1 MLTLYYLSLLS
12 CDASVTI
19 DLTSHLTIR
28 AILRESAQLGN
39 RPTAKKKVAIFLK
52 FCFIFYEQTLKTDAL
67 NYNPLLSTN
76 LFSAP
81 SKDKSEIIRCHSL

>member
-19 DLTSHLTIR
+19 DLISHFIR

-39 RPTAKKKVAIFLK
+39 RPSAKKKVAIFLK